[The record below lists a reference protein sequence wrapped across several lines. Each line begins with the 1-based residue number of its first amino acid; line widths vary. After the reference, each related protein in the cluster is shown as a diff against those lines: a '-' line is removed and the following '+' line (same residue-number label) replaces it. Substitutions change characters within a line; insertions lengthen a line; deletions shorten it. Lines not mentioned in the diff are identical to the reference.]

1 MTEIIRHGET
11 CEVKQANSGKVV
23 VAEVMSFNDKRNLT
37 VVMNR
42 SVKMNMS
49 WNGRCY
55 EGRMAGMD
63 FVSDGPSVS
72 KTSIGSRG

>member
-1 MTEIIRHGET
+1 MEIIRHGET
-11 CEVKQANSGKVV
+11 CEVKQANSGKTV
-23 VAEVMSFNDKRNLT
+23 VAEVMAFNDKRNLT

-63 FVSDGPSVS
+63 FVSDGPSITI
-72 KTSIGSRG
+72 TSTGSRG